1 MVARRGA
8 AVGVAGRDGTVVR
21 VLALLGASHRDVDLA
36 TLERLATDP
45 RLEESLLALAARPES
60 PVTGIVVLATCNRLE
75 VYLDLDRFHDGVE
88 AVVSAGAEHSGL
100 PATDVAAQLR
110 VRVDADVARHL
121 FRVAAGLESMVV
133 GESQI
138 SGQVSDALGR
148 AQAEGCV
155 SSGLHLRFQT
165 AAHLAKQVASDTE
178 LHAAGRSVAAAA
190 IDLAEAAA
198 IDLAGAAFV
207 AQEAAATAP
216 AQQAATAEQPPV
228 RDGGVLLIGT
238 GAYARVVAAVL
249 RDRGR
254 ADVAVFS
261 PSGRQHLFAEPR
273 GVHPAVADELPGLL
287 RQCRLVVTCSGR
299 GQTVLTRRL
308 VEPALA
314 DRETPLII
322 VDLALKPDVPDE
334 VRALPGVRVIDLA
347 DVAAGAAGASED
359 AVDAAERLVDE
370 GVAEFER
377 LLADR
382 RLSPAV
388 VALRS
393 HVTTTIQREIDR
405 LLPRIPAEAAD
416 EVRQAAHRITRALLH
431 QPSVQARTVARTGDP
446 ADYLRA
452 VHLLF
457 GIDVP
462 GGTHHRV

>member
-1 MVARRGA
+1 M
-8 AVGVAGRDGTVVR
+8 VR
-21 VLALLGASHRDVDLA
+21 VLALLGASHRDVDLV

-45 RLEESLLALAARPES
+45 HLEESLLALAARPES

-88 AVVSAGAEHSGL
+88 AVVSAVAEHSAL
-100 PATDVAAQLR
+100 PAADVAALLR
-110 VRVDADVARHL
+110 VSVDADVARHL
-121 FRVAAGLESMVV
+121 FRVASGLESMVV

-155 SSGLHLRFQT
+155 SSGLHLLFQT
-165 AAHLAKQVASDTE
+165 AAHLAKQVASDTD

-190 IDLAEAAA
+190 IDLAEATVVDRAQAA
-198 IDLAGAAFV
+198 TAPAEAAFI
-207 AQEAAATAP
+207 AQEAAATTP
-216 AQQAATAEQPPV
+216 AQQAATAEQPPA

-238 GAYARVVAAVL
+238 GAYARVVSAVL

-254 ADVAVFS
+254 TDVAVFS

-273 GVHPAVADELPGLL
+273 GAHPAVADELPGLL
-287 RQCRLVVTCSGR
+287 RECRLVVTCSGR
-299 GQTVLTRRL
+299 GQTVLTRQL

-370 GVAEFER
+370 GVTEFER

-462 GGTHHRV
+462 GGTHRRA

>member
-1 MVARRGA
+1 M
-8 AVGVAGRDGTVVR
+8 VR
-21 VLALLGASHRDVDLA
+21 VLALLGASHRDVDLV

-45 RLEESLLALAARPES
+45 HLEESLLALAARPES

-88 AVVSAGAEHSGL
+88 AVVSAVAEHSAL
-100 PATDVAAQLR
+100 PAADVAALLR
-110 VRVDADVARHL
+110 VSVDADVARHL
-121 FRVAAGLESMVV
+121 FRVASGLESMVV

-155 SSGLHLRFQT
+155 SSGLHLLFQT
-165 AAHLAKQVASDTE
+165 AAHIAKQVASDTD

-198 IDLAGAAFV
+198 
-207 AQEAAATAP
+207 TTP
-216 AQQAATAEQPPV
+216 AQQAATAEQPPA

-238 GAYARVVAAVL
+238 GAYARVVSAVL

-254 ADVAVFS
+254 TDVAVFS

-273 GVHPAVADELPGLL
+273 EAHPAAADELPHLL

-299 GQTVLTRRL
+299 GQTVLTRQL

-314 DRETPLII
+314 DRESPLTI

-370 GVAEFER
+370 GVTEFER

-382 RLSPAV
+382 LLSPAV

-416 EVRQAAHRITRALLH
+416 EVRHAAHRITRALLH

-462 GGTHHRV
+462 GGAHHRV

>member
-1 MVARRGA
+1 VNDAVGGGVTGGVRGA
-8 AVGVAGRDGTVVR
+8 AAVGAEGDGTVVR
-21 VLALLGASHRDVDLA
+21 VLALLGASHRDVDLV

-45 RLEESLLALAARPES
+45 RLAESLLALAAQPGS
-60 PVTGIVVLATCNRLE
+60 PVTGVVVLATCNRLE

-88 AVVSAGAEHSGL
+88 AVIAAVAAGSGL
-100 PATDVAAQLR
+100 PASVVAALLR
-110 VRVDADVARHL
+110 IRVDAEVARHL
-121 FRVAAGLESMVV
+121 FRVTAGLESMVV

-138 SGQVSDALGR
+138 SGQVTDALAR

-155 SSGLHLRFQT
+155 SSALHLLFQT
-165 AAHLAKQVASDTE
+165 AAHTAKQVASDTD

-190 IDLAEAAA
+190 IDLAEK
-198 IDLAGAAFV
+198 
-207 AQEAAATAP
+207 
-216 AQQAATAEQPPV
+216 QAART
-228 RDGGVLLIGT
+228 GSVLLIGT

-249 RDRGR
+249 RDRGET
-254 ADVAVFS
+254 DVVVYS
-261 PSGRQHLFAEPR
+261 PSDRQRLFAEPR
-273 GVHPAVADELPGLL
+273 GLRPVGAADLPRLL
-287 RQCRLVVTCSGR
+287 RECRLVITCSGR
-299 GQTVLTRRL
+299 GQAVLTRAL
-308 VEPALA
+308 VEPAA
-314 DRETPLII
+314 EERESPLVA
-322 VDLALKPDVPDE
+322 VDLALKPDVPAD
-334 VRALPGVRVIDLA
+334 VRALATVQVIDLA
-347 DVAAGAAGASED
+347 VVAASTAGASED
-359 AVDAAERLVDE
+359 AVEDAERLVDE
-370 GVAEFER
+370 GVDEFEQ

-388 VALRS
+388 VALRA

-462 GGTHHRV
+462 GGAPHHG